1 MPDRRQH
8 LCLLTAALLAVGGG
22 IAAPAAGAEQ
32 QNLVELTLPRAP
44 ADDEAVWLQ
53 IQAGV
58 LAPGSVIRV
67 SRSDGELLG
76 SVAPYG
82 SSRGAPS
89 ATYLVPLPKSA
100 IVDGRIKVRLT
111 VEQPGK
117 PSRAPG
123 ADEVESVVPVYVPV
137 TK

>member
-1 MPDRRQH
+1 MLDRRQC
-8 LCLLTAALLAVGGG
+8 LCLMTAALLAAGPG
-22 IAAPAAGAEQ
+22 ISVPAAGAEQ

-58 LAPGSVIRV
+58 LAPGAAIRV
-67 SRSDGELLG
+67 TGSGGELLG

-82 SSRGAPS
+82 SARGAPS
-89 ATYLVPLPKSA
+89 ATYLVPLPKTA

-111 VEQPGK
+111 IEQPGK
-117 PSRAPG
+117 PSRAPR
-123 ADEVESVVPVYVPV
+123 ADEVENVAPVYVPV

>member
-1 MPDRRQH
+1 MLDRRQR
-8 LCLLTAALLAVGGG
+8 LCLLTAALFAVRAG
-22 IAAPAAGAEQ
+22 IAVPAAVAEQ

-58 LAPGSVIRV
+58 LAPGAVINV
-67 SRSDGELLG
+67 NGSDGEQLG

-82 SSRGAPS
+82 SARGAPS
-89 ATYLVPLPKSA
+89 ATYLVPLPKTA
-100 IVDGRIKVRLT
+100 VVNGRIRVRLT

-117 PSRAPG
+117 PGRAPS
-123 ADEVESVVPVYVPV
+123 ADEVENVVPIYVPV

>member
-1 MPDRRQH
+1 M
-8 LCLLTAALLAVGGG
+8 
-22 IAAPAAGAEQ
+22 
-32 QNLVELTLPRAP
+32 VELTLPRAP

-58 LAPGSVIRV
+58 LAPAAVITV
-67 SRSDGELLG
+67 SGSDGKLLG

-82 SSRGAPS
+82 SARGAPS
-89 ATYLVPLPKSA
+89 ATYLVPLPKTA
-100 IVDGRIKVRLT
+100 IVNGRIRVRLT

-117 PSRAPG
+117 PSREPG
-123 ADEVESVVPVYVPV
+123 AEEVQNVVPVYVPV

>member
-1 MPDRRQH
+1 MRDRRQR
-8 LCLLTAALLAVGGG
+8 LRLMTAALLVAGGSF
-22 IAAPAAGAEQ
+22 AAPAAGAEQ
-32 QNLVELTLPRAP
+32 QNLIELALPRAP

-67 SRSDGELLG
+67 SGSDGELLG

-82 SSRGAPS
+82 SARGAPS

>member
-1 MPDRRQH
+1 MRDRRQH
-8 LCLLTAALLAVGGG
+8 LCLLTAALLTAGAG
-22 IAAPAAGAEQ
+22 ITAPAAGVEQ

-53 IQAGV
+53 IQAGA
-58 LAPGSVIRV
+58 LARGAVIRV
-67 SRSDGELLG
+67 SGSDGELLG

-82 SSRGAPS
+82 SARGAPS
-89 ATYLVPLPKSA
+89 ATYLVPLPKTA
-100 IVDGRIKVRLT
+100 IVNGRIRVRLT

-117 PSRAPG
+117 PSREPHAE
-123 ADEVESVVPVYVPV
+123 EVQNVVPVYVPV